1 MSDLQ
6 NAGLT
11 HRLAEFIG
19 GFGDSGVTD
28 ESLREAERAFIDTIG
43 VAIAATGDETMT
55 RLLAALDTKAAAGPA
70 RSLIG
75 SPSRQPVQMALIN
88 GTASHALDFDDVT
101 EEIQGHPS
109 TVLVPVALAV
119 GEEVG
124 AGGRDVLEAYLVG
137 YHTEFLLASILDGPK
152 HYALGWHATATL
164 GVVGAAAASAYLYKL
179 SVEQTT
185 VALAIAGTMAAGSRR
200 NFGTMTKPLH
210 AGLAASHGIEA
221 AQLAGAG
228 FSASEVMLEA
238 QYGFLSLF
246 GLGTDLNR
254 ADTVTVPVHGLGEH
268 KLSVKK
274 YPACFN
280 THRTIDAVL
289 DAGAI
294 NADEI
299 EKVEVTVQSSGL
311 EPLIHHRPTTGLE
324 AKFSLEYTAAAALL
338 DGRVS
343 LESFENEAVNRPG
356 VQALLRKVAVAESP
370 TPPIGSPSWQAGFSC
385 VSVTMRDGNTFSSRR
400 DQPRGHASAPLTD
413 AELHEKF
420 IDCVQYTTG
429 DKQEQ
434 LLAALDNLR
443 ALGDIRDLP
452 LPLTKEDHK

>member
-1 MSDLQ
+1 MSEMQ

-11 HRLAEFIG
+11 HRLAEFIV
-19 GFGDSGVTD
+19 GFAASGVTD

-43 VAIAATGDETMT
+43 VAIAASGDETMT
-55 RLLAALDTKAAAGPA
+55 RLLEALDTHASVGPA

-75 SPSRQPVQMALIN
+75 SPSRQPAQMALVN

-119 GEEVG
+119 GEEIG

-164 GVVGAAAASAYLYKL
+164 GVIGAAAASAYLYKL
-179 SVEQTT
+179 GVEQT
-185 VALAIAGTMAAGSRR
+185 VMALAISGTMAAGSRR

-221 AQLAGAG
+221 AQLARAG
-228 FSASEVMLEA
+228 FTASEVMLEA
-238 QYGFLSLF
+238 QYGFLGLF
-246 GLGTDLNR
+246 GLGTDLAR
-254 ADTVTVPVHGLGEH
+254 ADTISVPIHGLGEH

-289 DAGAI
+289 DCGPLDAGDVERI
-294 NADEI
+294 
-299 EKVEVTVQSSGL
+299 EVTVQTAGL

-324 AKFSLEYTAAAALL
+324 AKFSLEYTAAAALF
-338 DGRVS
+338 DGGVS
-343 LESFENEAVNRPG
+343 LESFENAAVNRPDL
-356 VQALLRKVAVAESP
+356 QALLRKVSVTESP
-370 TPPIGSPSWQAGFSC
+370 TPPTGSPGWHAGYSC
-385 VSVTMRDGNTFSSRR
+385 VSVVMRDGNVVSSRR

-420 IDCVQYTTG
+420 VDCVQYTTG

-443 ALGDIRDLP
+443 AVSDIRELP
-452 LPLTKEDHK
+452 FPTMREGV

>member
-1 MSDLQ
+1 MGEPQKD
-6 NAGLT
+6 GLT
-11 HRLAEFIG
+11 RRLAEFVV
-19 GFGDSGVTD
+19 GFSDSEVTD
-28 ESLREAERAFIDTIG
+28 ASLREAERAFIDTIG

-55 RLLAALDTKAAAGPA
+55 TLLKALDTHASSGPS
-70 RSLIG
+70 RSLVG
-75 SPSRQPVQMALIN
+75 SPSRQPAQMALVN

-101 EEIQGHPS
+101 EQIQGHPS
-109 TVLVPVALAV
+109 TVLVPVALAI

-124 AGGRDVLEAYLVG
+124 ARGRDVLEAYLVG
-137 YHTEFLLASILDGPK
+137 YHTEYLLATLLDGPK
-152 HYALGWHATATL
+152 HYAHGWHATATL

-179 SVEQTT
+179 TADQT
-185 VALAIAGTMAAGSRR
+185 VMALAIAGTMAGGSRR

-221 AQLAGAG
+221 AQLARAG
-228 FSASEVMLEA
+228 FSASEIMLEA
-238 QYGFLSLF
+238 PYGFLALF
-246 GLGTDLNR
+246 GLGTDLER
-254 ADTVTVPVHGLGEH
+254 ADTITVPVHGLGEH

-289 DAGAI
+289 DCSPFDV
-294 NADEI
+294 DEI
-299 EKVEVTVQSSGL
+299 ERIEVTVQTAGL

-343 LESFENEAVNRPG
+343 LESFENEAVNRPD
-356 VQALLRKVAVAESP
+356 VQALLRKVTVAESP
-370 TPPIGSPSWQAGFSC
+370 TPPVGSPSWHAGFSC
-385 VSVTMRDGNTFSSRR
+385 VSVTMRDGNIVSSRR
-400 DQPRGHASAPLTD
+400 DQPRGHAIAPLTD

-420 IDCVQYTTG
+420 VDCVQYTTG

-443 ALGDIRDLP
+443 ALVNIRDLP
-452 LPLTKEDHK
+452 LPLMKEGQP